1 MFIHRGNLLIECL
14 LRESQLQKVMA
25 PLILSTRYCASFG
38 PISFRISAS
47 EMKRF
52 MRQYSDTHA
61 GNQE

>member
-1 MFIHRGNLLIECL
+1 
-14 LRESQLQKVMA
+14 MA
-25 PLILSTRYCASFG
+25 PLILSTRYGASFG